1 MLFLN
6 ICVIIISVFLSRTRG
21 RMETNMKMKKFI
33 ASISAAIVTASAA
46 AVMAMTAFAE
56 DAAASESSSSSGGST
71 GSAILSLVLPLVIMF
86 ALLYF
91 IAIKPQKKRER
102 EMKDMQESLQVGDE
116 IVTGGGIVGIIV
128 RTGDDTVVIET
139 GGERHK
145 LRIKTWAITENVTAM
160 ERMKE
165 AKAAASA
172 KKSESAGLASA
183 KLADEDEPKE
193 KSEDKPKK
201 KKK

>member
-1 MLFLN
+1 
-6 ICVIIISVFLSRTRG
+6 
-21 RMETNMKMKKFI
+21 METNMKMKKFI
-33 ASISAAIVTASAA
+33 ASLSAALVTASAA
-46 AVMAMTAFAE
+46 AFMAMSAYAE
-56 DAAASESSSSSGGST
+56 DAAQSESSSSNSGST
-71 GSAILSLVLPLVIMF
+71 GSAVLSLILPLVIMF

-91 IAIKPQKKRER
+91 IAIKPQKKRDR

-145 LRIKTWAITENVTAM
+145 LRIKTWAITENVTAQ
-160 ERMKE
+160 ERIKE
-165 AKAAASA
+165 AKAAAAS

-183 KLADEDEPKE
+183 KLVDDDEDNKKD
-193 KSEDKPKK
+193 KSAEEDKPEKQSKK